1 MEIKE
6 TKHGYVKSVLLDKG
20 FAFIRT
26 TDKDETDY
34 FVRLEN
40 VLGGKLKK
48 YQEVDFVPQKTERG
62 LVALGVIITKDVPEI
77 EEKPVELIELEK
89 GYVKFYNEE
98 KGLGFITSCKDNV
111 TDFFAYH
118 VNLHDDGTN
127 KPKVLKKGQVV
138 EFIPIDTEKGP
149 LALDI
154 VVIKDVQPYKN

>member
-6 TKHGYVKSVLLDKG
+6 TKHGYVKSVLPDKG

-40 VLGGKLKK
+40 VLGGKLKR

-77 EEKPVELIELEK
+77 EEKPIELIELEK
-89 GYVKFYNEE
+89 GYVK
-98 KGLGFITSCKDNV
+98 SCKDNV

-154 VVIKDVQPYKN
+154 VVIKDVQPHKN